1 LFLFNFLFLLI
12 NNLSFLFV
20 VIIIIFNIGI
30 NSYIAIKIENLI
42 SSFVMVV
49 NLEYLIKI
57 NSNWWNNM
65 LCFSGFVLLQLL
77 VEGFTILEFVH

>member
-1 LFLFNFLFLLI
+1 LFLLNFLFFLI

-20 VIIIIFNIGI
+20 VIINAVNNVI
-30 NSYIAIKIENLI
+30 NSFIAIKVENLI
-42 SSFVMVV
+42 SSLVMVV

-65 LCFSGFVLLQLL
+65 LCFSGFVLLELL
-77 VEGFTILEFVH
+77 VEGSTILEFVH